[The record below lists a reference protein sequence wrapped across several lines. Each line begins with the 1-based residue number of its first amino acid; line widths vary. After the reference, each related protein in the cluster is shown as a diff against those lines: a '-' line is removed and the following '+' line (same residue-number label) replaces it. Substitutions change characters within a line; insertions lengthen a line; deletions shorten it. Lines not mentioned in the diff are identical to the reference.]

1 MVVLVLVL
9 GMVALGAVDPEARH
23 VVPELD
29 PGVVK
34 NLKWLHGLLL
44 KMKKGSGAFY

>member
-23 VVPELD
+23 VVPEFSLYYENITMV
-29 PGVVK
+29 GR
-34 NLKWLHGLLL
+34 GGGGYFQLL
-44 KMKKGSGAFY
+44 